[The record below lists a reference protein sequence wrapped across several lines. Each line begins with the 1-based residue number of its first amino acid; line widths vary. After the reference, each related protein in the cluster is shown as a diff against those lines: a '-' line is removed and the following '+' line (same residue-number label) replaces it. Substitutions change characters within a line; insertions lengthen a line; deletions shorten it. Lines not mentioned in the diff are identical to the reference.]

1 MGRRTPSSKPRCR
14 QEESNSRQRKT
25 HRKSRLGCRNCKLRR
40 IKCDETTPS
49 CEKCLDFGVTCNYD
63 SSVPDLQPRSGS
75 TEGIEIDSTLEK
87 HSPATGS
94 YVLDMVNIYL
104 SENQGPT
111 AANEGLLRLDLS
123 GMERLERFNKRTVL
137 TMGTKATPKCFRTAM
152 VQLACIHPC
161 VMHLVQSMTAAH
173 DRFCAVSATSRQT
186 TDEIYHLHRGISG
199 MHQKLSRGI
208 RPEDRDA
215 LFIAASILGVM
226 MFFQIE
232 ASSVE
237 NVWPLGAGDFA
248 WVGMSDGKKAVW
260 RATNPLRQDS
270 MWRAVAESYEMHF
283 RFTEK
288 EPTNMISVFDH
299 LCTNSSSP
307 PAVAN
312 PYHKTAQF
320 LITLLA
326 LELNDTTWMRFLVF
340 ICHVDPPFRA
350 LIERKDPWALLML
363 VYWFMKICRGPWW
376 VSTRAILQGQA
387 ICIYLE
393 RYHADDVLLQKA
405 IPRPK
410 LEFEEAEREGW
421 GGYAFVGRS
430 SPITV

>member
-1 MGRRTPSSKPRCR
+1 MARRTASSTPRCS

-25 HRKSRLGCRNCKLRR
+25 HRKSRLGCRNCKIRR
-40 IKCDETTPS
+40 IKCDETAPS
-49 CEKCLDFGVTCNYD
+49 CEKCLDFGVTCNYN

-75 TEGIEIDSTLEK
+75 TEGISMDSTLEK

-104 SENQGPT
+104 SEDQSPT
-111 AANEGLLRLDLS
+111 TATYGGLRLDQS

-137 TMGTKATPKCFRTAM
+137 TMGTKVTPKSYRTGI
-152 VQLACIHPC
+152 VQLACIHPFL
-161 VMHLVQSMTAAH
+161 MHLVQSLTVAH
-173 DRFCAVSATSRQT
+173 DRFCAVSATTQPT
-186 TDEIYHLHRGISG
+186 TDEIYHLHHGIRG
-199 MHQKLSRGI
+199 MHHKLSRGI

-215 LFIAASILGVM
+215 LFMSASVLGVM
-226 MFFQIE
+226 MFYQIE
-232 ASSVE
+232 ASRVE
-237 NVWPLGAGDFA
+237 DVWPLGTGDFA
-248 WVGMSDGKKAVW
+248 WVSMSDGKKAVW

-270 MWRAVAESYEMHF
+270 MFRPVAEVYEKHF

-288 EPTNMISVFDH
+288 EPTNTISVFDH
-299 LCTNSSSP
+299 LCSHESSP
-307 PAVAN
+307 VAVPN

-320 LITLLA
+320 LKSLLA
-326 LELNDTTWMRFLVF
+326 LELTDTTWMRFFVF

-350 LIERKDPWALLML
+350 LLEDKDPWAMLML
-363 VYWFMKICRGPWW
+363 AYWFMKICRGQWW
-376 VSTRAILQGQA
+376 ISTRAILQGQA

-421 GGYAFVGRS
+421 GGYALDKRS
-430 SPITV
+430 GLITV